1 MEVYGGHEITL
12 IVGGYDR
19 GIDYAKLAA
28 RLAGSTVRMVICLG
42 VSGER
47 ICAALRAA
55 GGRPEAAR
63 ARSMAEA
70 VALARQATSAGG
82 VVLLSPAAPSYGYYR
97 DFAERG
103 RDFAAEAGL
112 AGRRGEP
119 PR

>member
-1 MEVYGGHEITL
+1 
-12 IVGGYDR
+12 
-19 GIDYAKLAA
+19 
-28 RLAGSTVRMVICLG
+28 MVICLG

-47 ICAALRAA
+47 ICAAVRAA
-55 GGRPEAAR
+55 GGRPEAAL

-70 VALARQATSAGG
+70 VALARQATPAGG

-103 RDFAAEAGL
+103 RDL
-112 AGRRGEP
+112 QPRRVWPEGDGEP